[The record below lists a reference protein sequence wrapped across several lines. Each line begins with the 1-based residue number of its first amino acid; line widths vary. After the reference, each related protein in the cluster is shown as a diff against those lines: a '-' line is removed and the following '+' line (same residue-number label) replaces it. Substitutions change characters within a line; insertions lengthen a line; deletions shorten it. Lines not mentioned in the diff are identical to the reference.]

1 MPAYK
6 LTYFNITGLGEPIR
20 FLLSYGGADY
30 EDKRI
35 EFEEWPQ
42 YKHKMP
48 MEQVPIFEI
57 DGKVFHQTRAI
68 SRYLAKKFN
77 LYGSDDLQAI
87 EIDATIDDIED
98 CRLFISRFFREE
110 DPAIKAKQKAIA
122 YEKIPFYLGKFEE
135 QVKKNG
141 GYFVGNKLSWADIH
155 FTAIIELCSNILEKD
170 QIQEFPA
177 LKKLTETVRS
187 SPKIKA
193 YIEKRPK
200 TKF

>member
-1 MPAYK
+1 MSAYK
-6 LTYFNITGLGEPIR
+6 LTYFNITGIGEPIR

-42 YKHKMP
+42 YKHKTP
-48 MEQVPIFEI
+48 MEQVPILEI

-68 SRYLAKKFN
+68 GRYLARKFN
-77 LYGSDDLQAI
+77 LYSSDDLEAM
-87 EIDATIDDIED
+87 EIDATIDDIDD
-98 CRLFISRFFREE
+98 CRIFVSTYFREK
-110 DPAIKAKQKAIA
+110 DPAIKAKQKEIA
-122 YEKIPFYLGKFEE
+122 HEKITFYLGKFEE

-141 GYFVGNKLSWADIH
+141 GYFVGNKLSWADIT
-155 FTAIIELCSNILEKD
+155 FTAIIEGCSNILEKD
-170 QIQEFPA
+170 QIEEFPA

-187 SPKIKA
+187 FPKIKA

-200 TKF
+200 TII